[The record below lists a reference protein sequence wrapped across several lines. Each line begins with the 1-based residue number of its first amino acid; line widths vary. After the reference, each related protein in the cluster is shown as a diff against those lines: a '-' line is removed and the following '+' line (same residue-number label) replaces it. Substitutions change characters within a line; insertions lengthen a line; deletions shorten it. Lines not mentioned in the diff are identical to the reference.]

1 MAGFSRASLGLV
13 IALFVFPSVVLSE
26 TYYVGGSVEYD
37 KFHWGQFIIDYMLW
51 ASDKTFHVGDVLGE
65 Y

>member
-1 MAGFSRASLGLV
+1 MAGCSRASLGLV

-26 TYYVGGSVEYD
+26 QYSVGGGGAYG
-37 KFHWGQFIIDYMLW
+37 WGEIETDYMVW
-51 ASDKTFHVGDVLGE
+51 AADKTFHVGDVLCE